1 MRALIENIK
10 IRNCLTATHHCF
22 QSILFCILHSRV
34 EYGMFG
40 AKYVRKE
47 QIGQGAFGKAYK
59 AISKERKGVYIVK
72 EVSGLNK
79 GEIESAKNE
88 VKILK
93 EVHHDNVVKYVDDFA
108 EPGKMLIVMEY
119 CEGGDL
125 GSFIK
130 QQKQPLHEDHVMNWF
145 KQMVSGK
152 DSFIILCVPVCCLCG
167 TNENQS
173 QKVGALIV
181 AF

>member
-1 MRALIENIK
+1 
-10 IRNCLTATHHCF
+10 
-22 QSILFCILHSRV
+22 
-34 EYGMFG
+34 MFG

-79 GEIESAKNE
+79 REIESAKNE
-88 VKILK
+88 VKILR

-125 GSFIK
+125 GSYIK
-130 QQKQPLHEDHVMNWF
+130 KQKQPLPEGQVMHWF
-145 KQMVSGK
+145 KQLESGK
-152 DSFIILCVPVCCLCG
+152 DNLLYSRGYL
-167 TNENQS
+167 N
-173 QKVGALIV
+173 
-181 AF
+181 